1 MSVVI
6 EKELVSAKSVSI
18 GFENIDS
25 FELMQRVA
33 KMLAA
38 STIVPKEFQNN
49 IPNCSIAI
57 NMAMRM
63 KTDVMM
69 TMQNLFVIH
78 GRPSFSTKMLIALF
92 NASGRYSSLRYKFVG
107 KEGTDQF
114 GCQVSAIELST
125 GELLEGSVI
134 TIDMAKKEGWYGKP
148 GSKWQTTPSHML
160 RKRAAAWFINDY
172 APDISMGISTTEEE
186 FDNVVEGEV
195 INTAAPRRVGNLTKA
210 APILPPEQQIQEPV
224 EV

>member
-1 MSVVI
+1 MNVVI
-6 EKELVSAKSVSI
+6 EKELVSARSVSI
-18 GFENIDS
+18 GFENLDS
-25 FELMQRVA
+25 FELLQRAA
-33 KMLAA
+33 KLLAS
-38 STIVPKEFQNN
+38 STIVPREFQGNV
-49 IPNCSIAI
+49 PNCSIAI

-69 TMQNLFVIH
+69 TMQNLYVIH

-92 NASGRYSSLRYKFVG
+92 NSSCRYSSLRYKFVG

-114 GCQVSAIELST
+114 GCQASAIELST
-125 GELLEGSVI
+125 GELLEGSII

-148 GSKWQTTPSHML
+148 GSKWQTTPTHML

-186 FDNVVEGEV
+186 VDNVVEGEV
-195 INTAAPRRVGNLTKA
+195 VNTAAPRRVGSIVKNA
-210 APILPPEQQIQEPV
+210 APPTPVAPKETV